1 MYFINIDHPLSL
13 TNKTYFMEKIYLRW
27 SPKFFAIL
35 MIPLLLLSMVEMAQ
49 AQSKRY
55 TITGKVTDAANS
67 DPIPGVVVKILNSN
81 LATSTN
87 SNGTYSFVVDLAA
100 GKYQVQF
107 SFVGYKSITQTID
120 LGASDQVQVNAK
132 LGADAVGLDEVIVT
146 GTSQGTTRKQL
157 GSYVSTIKGEDLLK
171 APSGNVLSSLQGKTP
186 GAQISQN
193 SGDPAGGM
201 SVRLR
206 GISSVYSSS
215 EPLYIIDGVIA
226 NNSTTRV
233 TNTSSNYDGGNFV
246 GSIGQNRMVDIN
258 PADIDHIEVL
268 NGAAAAAI
276 YGSRANAGVIQ
287 IFTKRGKSGATQVSF
302 NTSLTVS
309 NLRKQIE
316 VNQAPIKFG
325 GTVND
330 FTQDI
335 IQTVVVTPNTPAVL
349 LTNTTPVTRY
359 NYQDYI
365 FQTGVGT
372 DNSLSVSGGNDN
384 TKFYTSAGYFK
395 NQGIIKNTDFTRYNF
410 KANIDQKINNWA
422 KMTAGFN
429 YIHSDANEKPDGNSF
444 FSPMN
449 SVTIIGNFH
458 DIFARDALG
467 NILKVGERGRVNPVS
482 VIEDIKQR
490 QFSNRIIANTGVKL
504 NPVKNLTVDYTMG
517 VDNTIQ
523 NGTTFIPPFA
533 YNVSTGFY
541 GGGATLDPSLNGYA
555 SAANATT
562 TLFNNELNFTYDAK
576 LTSELSST
584 TQLGGSYQYQKD
596 LYSLLNGRGLAPF
609 VETVNGASSI
619 LPNSDRRSEF
629 SISGAYVQQN
639 FKYKDHLFVTGAVR
653 VDQSTV
659 FGENNRSQ
667 VYLKAN
673 VSYVP
678 SSAEYWKDLGVS
690 SWWNAFK
697 VRAAYGESGNLTGIG
712 PYDRFN
718 EYSSNSYISKISL
731 VSSGQLANTSVK
743 PERQRELEVGTDMA
757 FFNNRLSLTVSWYN
771 KNVKDLLI
779 PVVIAPTTGFTS
791 LLDNAG
797 SIRNRGFELM
807 VSGIPLKTKDFSWNS
822 TVIFN
827 RNRNKAVG
835 TGGLR
840 LISTNPGAPVGII
853 DGQPIGVFYG
863 TFFARNAD
871 GNLLTNSAGIPQL
884 EKGIQTSATSYTVQR
899 DAAGLPTGTT
909 LRKVIGD
916 PNPDYTASFVNDFT
930 YKKLSLHIQLD
941 AVQGGEVWNADWRT
955 RQGVG
960 NGKVAEQEDLGQIP
974 RGYVAGVYATE
985 EWRIDNGS
993 FVKLREIS
1001 LSYNLGK
1008 VSFVRDLTINVSGR
1022 NLISWDKY
1030 KGYDPELNSG
1040 GQSTILRNIDFGSV
1054 PIPRTFSLGL
1064 QAKF

>member
-1 MYFINIDHPLSL
+1 
-13 TNKTYFMEKIYLRW
+13 
-27 SPKFFAIL
+27 
-35 MIPLLLLSMVEMAQ
+35 MIPLLLLLFTGEAQ
-49 AQSKRY
+49 AQNKRY
-55 TITGKVTDAANS
+55 TISGKAVESPGGA
-67 DPIPGVVVKILNSN
+67 PIPGVVVKILNTT

-87 SNGTYSFVVDLAA
+87 TNGAYSFAVDLAP
-100 GKYQVQF
+100 GKYQLQF
-107 SFVGYKSITQTID
+107 SFIGYKSVTQSVD
-120 LGASDQVQVNAK
+120 LGASTEVQLNAA
-132 LGADAVGLDEVIVT
+132 LSGDAVGLDEVIVT

-157 GSYVSTIKGEDLLK
+157 GSYVSTIKGDDLNK

-246 GSIGQNRMVDIN
+246 GAIGQNRMVDIS
-258 PADIDHIEVL
+258 PSDIDHIEVL

-287 IFTKRGKSGATQVSF
+287 IFTKRGKTGEPQVSF
-302 NTSLTVS
+302 NTSFTIS
-309 NLRKQIE
+309 ELRKQIE
-316 VNQAPIKFG
+316 VNQAPTKFG
-325 GTVND
+325 GSVD
-330 FTQDI
+330 SFTQDI
-335 IQTVVVTPNTPAVL
+335 IQTVGTPPVL

-365 FQTGVGT
+365 FRTGVGT
-372 DNSLSVSGGNDN
+372 DNSVSVSGGNDN
-384 TKFYTSAGYFK
+384 TKFYTSAGYFH

-410 KANIDQKINNWA
+410 KANLDQKINNWA

-429 YIHSDANEKPDGNSF
+429 YVHSDANEKPDGNSF

-458 DIFARDALG
+458 DIFKRDALG
-467 NILKVGERGRVNPVS
+467 NLLAVGERGRVNPVS

-490 QFSNRIIANTGVKL
+490 EFSNRIIANTSLKL
-504 NPVKNLTVDYTMG
+504 NPVKNFTIDYTMG

-541 GGGATLDPSLNGYA
+541 GGGPTLDPTLNGYA

-576 LTSELSST
+576 LTSLLSST

-619 LPNSDRRSEF
+619 LLNNDRRSEF
-629 SISGAYVQQN
+629 SISGAYLQQN
-639 FKYKDHLFVTGAVR
+639 FKYKDHLFVTGAMR
-653 VDQSTV
+653 IDESTV
-659 FGENNRSQ
+659 FGEDNRTQ
-667 VYLKAN
+667 YYLKGN
-673 VSYVP
+673 VSYVL
-678 SSAEYWKDLGVS
+678 SSADYWKNLGVS

-697 VRAAYGESGNLTGIG
+697 LRAAYGESGNLTGIG

-718 EYSSNSYISKISL
+718 EYTSNSYVSKISL
-731 VSSGQLANTSVK
+731 VSNGQLANTNVK
-743 PERQRELEVGTDMA
+743 PERQKELEVGTDMS
-757 FFNNRLSLTVSWYN
+757 FFNNRLGLTFSWYN
-771 KNVKDLLI
+771 KKVKDLLI
-779 PVVIAPTTGFTS
+779 PVVIAPTTGFSS

-797 SIRNRGFELM
+797 SVQNRGVELM
-807 VSGIPLKTKDFSWNS
+807 LTGVPLKTKDFTWNS
-822 TVIFN
+822 TFIFN
-827 RNRNKAVG
+827 RNRNKAIG

-840 LISTNPGAPVGII
+840 LISTNPGAPVAII
-853 DGQPIGVFYG
+853 DGQPVGVFYG

-871 GNLLTNSAGIPQL
+871 GSLLTNSAGIPQL
-884 EKGIQTSATSYTVQR
+884 EKGIQTSTTSFLPQR
-899 DAAGLPTGTT
+899 DANGLPTGTT
-909 LRKVIGD
+909 LRKVLGD

-960 NGKVAEQEDLGQIP
+960 NGKVAEAEDLGQLP
-974 RGYVAGVYATE
+974 RGYIAGVYATE

-993 FVKLREIS
+993 YVKLREVS
-1001 LSYNLGK
+1001 LSYNIGK
-1008 VSFVRDLTINVSGR
+1008 VKFFKDLTVNLSGR
-1022 NLISWDKY
+1022 NLASWDKY

-1040 GQSTILRNIDFGSV
+1040 GQSTLLRNIDFGSV